1 MPWVLAVKCV
11 LIALLGKGKQ
21 VNKGLPAIVLKMDCL
36 AFHRRVPED
45 PIYLAASVARVR
57 VNRYCL
63 PPPLWS
69 LRKEPLAL
77 KSPSRNSV
85 ENANVA

>member
-1 MPWVLAVKCV
+1 MTLAVKRV

-57 VNRYCL
+57 VIRYRPC
-63 PPPLWS
+63 PPICS
-69 LRKEPLAL
+69 AM
-77 KSPSRNSV
+77 KSFQSPPSWT
-85 ENANVA
+85 